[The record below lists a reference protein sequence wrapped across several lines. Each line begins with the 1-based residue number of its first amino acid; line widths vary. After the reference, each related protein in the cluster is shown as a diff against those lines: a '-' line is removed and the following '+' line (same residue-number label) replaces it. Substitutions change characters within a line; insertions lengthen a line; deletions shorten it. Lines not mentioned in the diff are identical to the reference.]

1 MECGKINQSCENLG
15 YKFDF
20 LKEKMCTRESQ
31 TFHYHPKHERNES
44 VQVSVLKWE
53 VSVLR

>member
-20 LKEKMCTRESQ
+20 LKVKMCTRECQS
-31 TFHYHPKHERNES
+31 FHYHPKYERNES
-44 VQVSVLKWE
+44 VEVSVLKWE
-53 VSVLR
+53 VGVLH